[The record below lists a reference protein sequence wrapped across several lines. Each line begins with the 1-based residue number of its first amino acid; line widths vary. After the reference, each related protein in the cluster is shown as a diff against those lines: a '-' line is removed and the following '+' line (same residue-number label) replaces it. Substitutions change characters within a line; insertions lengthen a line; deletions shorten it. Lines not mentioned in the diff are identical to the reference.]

1 MTSTEFAT
9 QYLSPRGIFLM
20 LLVGLASIVLSL
32 GLIIITSLLMGK
44 KYKTKEEQIRFAQL
58 EILNLSE
65 RLFELIFSATFIL
78 LFVALY
84 FMFSYF
90 GVNSATLQEFW
101 EKYNGIILLMFILI
115 SVMLNSWMD
124 NHIIPLKYLRPG
136 DRSAMRLIGMIYMM
150 VIFLY
155 IKYIY
160 VDSNYDSIIMYF
172 ITLVIGRFIYFDASM
187 KDFKAAMKNAFDS
200 LPLLALALMCSGLI
214 AHFGFG
220 SGYLIHA
227 NGVVFNLFLGHLY
240 LLSWIFILNRTK
252 VLSNIIKRL

>member
-1 MTSTEFAT
+1 MTSQEFLT
-9 QYLSPRGIFLM
+9 QYGTVKGVVLM
-20 LLVGLASIVLSL
+20 LLVGFFAIALSL
-32 GLIIITSLLMGK
+32 ALIILSSFIMGK
-44 KYKTKEEQIRFAQL
+44 RFKAKKEQVEYAKL
-58 EILNLSE
+58 AILNLSE

-90 GVNSATLQEFW
+90 GVNSVPLQAFW
-101 EKYNGIILLMFILI
+101 EKYNGIILLIFILM
-115 SVMLNSWMD
+115 SVSLNSWMD

-150 VIFLY
+150 VIFIY

-160 VDSNYDSIIMYF
+160 VDSNYDAIIMYF
-172 ITLVIGRFIYFDASM
+172 ITLIIGRFIYFDASM
-187 KDFKAAMKNAFDS
+187 KDFQDVMKNALDS
-200 LPLLALALMCSGLI
+200 LPLLCLALMCSALI

-220 SGYLIHA
+220 SGYLLHK

-240 LLSWIFILNRTK
+240 LLVWIFIINRLK
-252 VLSNIIKRL
+252 LLRHIIKML

>member
-1 MTSTEFAT
+1 MTSTEFVT
-9 QYLSPRGIFLM
+9 QYGSPRGILLM
-20 LLVGLASIVLSL
+20 LLVGFGSIALSL
-32 GLIIITSLLMGK
+32 GLIVLVSCLMGK
-44 KYKTKEEQIRFAQL
+44 KYKTREEQVQFAKL

-90 GVNSATLQEFW
+90 GVNSATLQQSW
-101 EKYNGIILLMFILI
+101 EKYNGILLLAFILM
-115 SVMLNSWMD
+115 SVTLNSWMD

-136 DRSAMRLIGMIYMM
+136 DRAAMRLIGMIYMM

-172 ITLVIGRFIYFDASM
+172 ITLIIGRFIYFDASM

-200 LPLLALALMCSGLI
+200 LPLLALALMCTGLI
-214 AHFGFG
+214 ARFGFG
-220 SGYLIHA
+220 SGYLLHR

-240 LLSWIFILNRTK
+240 LLAWIFIINRTK
-252 VLSNIIKRL
+252 LLRNIIIKL